1 MSVISKM
8 FTIII
13 PAYNEASVITNTIK
27 SILSDGM
34 ITPSQIII
42 VCNACHD
49 NTAEIV
55 RQFLVDAEN
64 QLKQQKIEI
73 LILETPIA
81 SKTNAI
87 NLGHDKATHLKR
99 ILLDADIM
107 ISGAS
112 LVTLYNQMHLNNA
125 LVASPRAIFNYAN
138 SNFWVNQYYRVAS
151 VSNYNR
157 FQRISNV
164 IALSEQATQRLGNL
178 PQIIADDEYISRQF
192 CESEKLVVD
201 KCYFEFT
208 CPLDLVS
215 LLKTQ
220 TRVRLGN
227 IQLNKLG
234 IRAKTSGKSAL
245 LSQDKINK
253 STMLSLIIFTCIKL
267 SVYSRAQWQIWT
279 KTVPVWER
287 DESSRR

>member
-1 MSVISKM
+1 MSKM
-8 FTIII
+8 FSIII
-13 PAYNEASVITNTIK
+13 PAYNETTVITDTIN
-27 SILSDGM
+27 SILSDGA
-34 ITPSQIII
+34 ITKSQIII

-49 NTAEIV
+49 NTAEVV
-55 RQFLVDAEN
+55 RQFAIKAEN
-64 QLKQQKIEI
+64 LLKQQKIEI

-87 NLGHDKATHLKR
+87 NLGHSKATHLKR
-99 ILLDADIM
+99 ILLDADIL

-112 LVTLYNQMHLNNA
+112 LVTLYSEMHLNNA
-125 LVASPRAIFNYAN
+125 LVASPKAIFNYAK
-138 SNFWVNQYYRVAS
+138 SDFWVNQYYQVAS

-178 PQIIADDEYISRQF
+178 PSIIADDEYISRQF

-201 KCYFEFT
+201 KCYFEFA
-208 CPLDLVS
+208 CPLNVIS

-234 IRAKTSGKSAL
+234 ITKKVPAKSTSL
-245 LSQDKINK
+245 PEDKINK
-253 STMLSLIIFTCIKL
+253 STMLSLTIFTCIKL
-267 SVYSRAQWQIWT
+267 CIYSRAQWQIWT
-279 KTVPVWER
+279 KTAPIWER
-287 DESSRR
+287 DESSRS